1 MCEFPLPSEPL
12 TPVNVTATPVVINS
26 GLVYN
31 SKLSSSIT
39 FAKTVLGRMSV
50 TIPEIFS
57 VAPIETAVPA
67 TPMNVEPGV
76 YVSSSLV
83 LKKWLGKVI
92 TFVIVLIV
100 PVLDGLNVLEYIGTP
115 LFVNKKSFLSA
126 LKPLA
131 PS

>member
-1 MCEFPLPSEPL
+1 M
-12 TPVNVTATPVVINS
+12 
-26 GLVYN
+26 
-31 SKLSSSIT
+31 
-39 FAKTVLGRMSV
+39 LGRISV

-100 PVLDGLNVLEYIGTP
+100 PTLDGLNVLEYIGTP
-115 LFVNKKSFLSA
+115 LFDNKKSFLSA